1 MTFEWHPPI
10 LDKNTGFMSVCGIAC
25 RSGIQ
30 PYTAEDGSIKG
41 VYRSADFIKSMADKF
56 AEGKSALILQH
67 TEFSPE
73 NLDAQI
79 GWINDSHFVS
89 IGDEGFALFESVI
102 IDPNTIDEIKKQG
115 DSLNLP
121 VSPSYKHQLKKP
133 SKPKYWQDSLGIVGT
148 PKDEYVYVEEQVGD
162 PTLDN
167 LAVVD
172 YGRGG
177 PFVGIFYNNPLENEQ
192 FSGIYNNDN
201 ITIDSNVIS
210 VPIGNV
216 PLPSTV
222 REPDL
227 SSADETEIYPYP
239 HTEDDNMKE
248 VLDALAPMSEKI
260 QKQCDAIDKM
270 CDAMS
275 KMADGMSGV
284 NKMCDS
290 LDRLESQI
298 SGLAGD
304 IKSSREN
311 PALPAAPQLAAQG
324 TMQSAV
330 TSGAY
335 TAGND
340 SLPSSTETS
349 EPVTTAVKDEAPQE
363 NKSQDALVS
372 ALDKMTSLVE
382 KLAERGMVSDDASYV
397 PSYVRQ
403 SQSKNVVT
411 KAAGGGFT
419 VAI

>member
-1 MTFEWHPPI
+1 MAFEWHPPI
-10 LDKNTGFMSVCGIAC
+10 VDPNTGFMTVCGIAC

-30 PYTAEDGSIKG
+30 PYTTDDGSIKG

-67 TEFSPE
+67 TEFNSQ
-73 NLDAQI
+73 NLSAQI
-79 GWINDSHFVS
+79 GWINDGAFVS
-89 IGDEGFALFESVI
+89 KDSEGFAFFEAVI
-102 IDPNTIDEIKKQG
+102 TDPNTLDEIKKQG

-121 VSPSYKHQLKKP
+121 VSPSYKHQLRKP
-133 SKPKYWQDSLGIVGT
+133 SKPQYWQDSLGLVGA
-148 PKDEYVYVEEQVGD
+148 PKEEYVYVEEQIGD
-162 PTLDN
+162 PTIDN

-177 PFVGIFYNNPLENEQ
+177 PYVGIFYSNPLV
-192 FSGIYNNDN
+192 SGIYNNDN
-201 ITIDSNVIS
+201 IAPT
-210 VPIGNV
+210 
-216 PLPSTV
+216 STDGATV
-222 REPDL
+222 EP
-227 SSADETEIYPYP
+227 SADSTQLYPYP
-239 HTEDDNMKE
+239 HTENDDMKE

-270 CDAMS
+270 CDAMT

-304 IKSSREN
+304 IKSSRETQ
-311 PALPAAPQLAAQG
+311 ALPAATQLAAQG

-330 TSGAY
+330 AAGAY

-340 SLPSSTETS
+340 AAPAQEN
-349 EPVTTAVKDEAPQE
+349 AEAQAADNSAPASATQD

-382 KLAERGMVSDDASYV
+382 KLAERGMVAEDASYV
-397 PSYVRQ
+397 PPYVRQ
-403 SQSKNVVT
+403 AQSKNVVT